1 MADPLFSMFRIENAI
16 RCLSAADKCL
26 QQVSPD
32 NIPLV
37 VADALRNRMSKLGSI
52 AQEVG
57 SNLSLAI
64 TLIVIGFFL
73 QVENLIRS
81 HHGDSDD
88 GFSEEGISALSLL
101 EELTRN
107 SRDSLAWDGVF
118 SEED

>member
-32 NIPLV
+32 NIPI
-37 VADALRNRMSKLGSI
+37 RNRMSKLGSI

-64 TLIVIGFFL
+64 TLIVIGFCF

>member
-1 MADPLFSMFRIENAI
+1 M
-16 RCLSAADKCL
+16 
-26 QQVSPD
+26 
-32 NIPLV
+32 
-37 VADALRNRMSKLGSI
+37 
-52 AQEVG
+52 
-57 SNLSLAI
+57 
-64 TLIVIGFFL
+64 IGFCF

-118 SEED
+118 TDED